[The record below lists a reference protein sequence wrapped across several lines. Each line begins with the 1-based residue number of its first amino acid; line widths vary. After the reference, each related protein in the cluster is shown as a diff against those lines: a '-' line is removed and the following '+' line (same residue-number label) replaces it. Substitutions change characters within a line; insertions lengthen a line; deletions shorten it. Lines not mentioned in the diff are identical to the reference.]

1 MRTANPHGMV
11 LIGTVNGNKNHEK
24 KIQKVLKEYCVI
36 GEWFKDCEEVREY
49 IDKILNDDLKVKY
62 KQVGYDWDS
71 GSYESIVEAEEPE
84 RIASWEDHK
93 DKKLDVLVNIVEK
106 MMEMEHSL
114 SRLLAKKIH
123 LEKKYV
129 QVMRS

>member
-1 MRTANPHGMV
+1 MV

-24 KIQKVLKEYCVI
+24 KIQKVLKEYNVV

-106 MMEMEHSL
+106 MMEIEHSL

-129 QVMRS
+129 KVMRS